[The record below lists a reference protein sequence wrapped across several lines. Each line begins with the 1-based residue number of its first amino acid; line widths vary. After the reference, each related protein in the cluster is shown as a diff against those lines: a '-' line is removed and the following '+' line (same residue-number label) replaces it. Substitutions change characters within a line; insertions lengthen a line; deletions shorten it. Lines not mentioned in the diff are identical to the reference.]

1 MRTPADEGM
10 MGHTSLKMIY
20 EHYYSYIKN
29 YESED
34 GRKFM
39 EKVYDPIM
47 KEPEKTTPNLPHQ
60 ERKRIGVIPNFL

>member
-1 MRTPADEGM
+1 
-10 MGHTSLKMIY
+10 MIY

-29 YESED
+29 YQSED

-47 KEPEKTTPNLPHQ
+47 KEPEKPTPNLPHQ